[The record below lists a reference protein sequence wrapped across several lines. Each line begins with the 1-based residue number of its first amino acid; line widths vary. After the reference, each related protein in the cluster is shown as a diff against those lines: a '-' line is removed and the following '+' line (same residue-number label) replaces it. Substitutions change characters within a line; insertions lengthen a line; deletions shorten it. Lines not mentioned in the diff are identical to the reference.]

1 MTSMATVDIGMTS
14 IATVD
19 ISMSSIA
26 TVVNKDKI
34 QPHIYLNAV
43 GMHYAVC
50 PRLHIVLCK

>member
-34 QPHIYLNAV
+34 QPHIYLDAV
-43 GMHYAVC
+43 GMH
-50 PRLHIVLCK
+50 